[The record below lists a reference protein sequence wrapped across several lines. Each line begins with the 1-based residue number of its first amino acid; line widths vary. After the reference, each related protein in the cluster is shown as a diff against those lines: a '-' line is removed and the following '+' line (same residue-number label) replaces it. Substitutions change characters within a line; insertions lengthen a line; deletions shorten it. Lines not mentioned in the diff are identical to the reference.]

1 MKFVTGHIRH
11 GFVSCSSASSG
22 ASLSSQRLREM
33 LKRFVGGLAAA
44 PHVGVQAPAIT
55 AGIAAV
61 AAGAATRSPLKMQ
74 RRAPPKLGA
83 SRCLFTPS
91 ASSWHGQNEGRARC
105 EHASM
110 DVKGLAMA
118 QVLCCPM
125 NPREHATCPCLS
137 RAQKQELACGREV
150 NACSERACC
159 WLV

>member
-61 AAGAATRSPLKMQ
+61 AAAAARSPLDVQ
-74 RRAPPKLGA
+74 RRAPPKIGA

-91 ASSWHGQNEGRARC
+91 ASSRHGQNEDRARC

-118 QVLCCPM
+118 QVLCWPM
-125 NPREHATCPCLS
+125 YPRVHATCPCLA
-137 RAQKQELACGREV
+137 RAQKQELARGHAV

>member
-1 MKFVTGHIRH
+1 MRPRPIGMLPQNLRAMVH
-11 GFVSCSSASSG
+11 
-22 ASLSSQRLREM
+22 RLAR
-33 LKRFVGGLAAA
+33 GLLRVAEA
-44 PHVGVQAPAIT
+44 PHAGVQAPAIT

-61 AAGAATRSPLKMQ
+61 AAGAATRSQLKMQ

-118 QVLCCPM
+118 QVLCWPM

>member
-1 MKFVTGHIRH
+1 MRPRPMGMMRKRIREKVQSMAC
-11 GFVSCSSASSG
+11 G
-22 ASLSSQRLREM
+22 LLRM
-33 LKRFVGGLAAA
+33 AAA
-44 PHVGVQAPAIT
+44 PHAGVQAPAIT

-118 QVLCCPM
+118 QVLCWPM

-137 RAQKQELACGREV
+137 RAQKQELARGREV